1 MKTSPCQ
8 VPPLQFNLLRAVV
21 SHTMLPYSELH
32 IFPLVSGI
40 CALFVVSR
48 QFCPPPKFKKLAP
61 PLLRS
66 SPTPST
72 KQRPLVDSSL
82 LTVQCSRWHFVTLTR
97 YKTTVTQ
104 LLFWSYLF
112 FSSVGEMFFH
122 QLPWVPL
129 TKWWMMTFNKKT
141 KKQKLRRAN
150 SVYFLPLK
158 FFFFLPRYSEINATV
173 LQLKTDFRWS

>member
-1 MKTSPCQ
+1 
-8 VPPLQFNLLRAVV
+8 
-21 SHTMLPYSELH
+21 MLPYSELH
-32 IFPLVSGI
+32 IFPLGQRDLRSVCSQSSV
-40 CALFVVSR
+40 LSST
-48 QFCPPPKFKKLAP
+48 PPPKFKKLAP

-72 KQRPLVDSSL
+72 KQRPLVDSSR
-82 LTVQCSRWHFVTLTR
+82 LTVQCSRWYFVTLTR

-141 KKQKLRRAN
+141 NKKARLFPSFKILLLLTALLWDKCHSSSIKDGLPMKLVARTRKRN
-150 SVYFLPLK
+150 DV
-158 FFFFLPRYSEINATV
+158 
-173 LQLKTDFRWS
+173 

>member
-1 MKTSPCQ
+1 MLKT
-8 VPPLQFNLLRAVV
+8 

-48 QFCPPPKFKKLAP
+48 QFCPAPPKFKKLAT

-72 KQRPLVDSSL
+72 KQRPLVDSSR

-112 FSSVGEMFFH
+112 SLPLVKCFSTNSLGCRS
-122 QLPWVPL
+122 QNDGRWRL
-129 TKWWMMTFNKKT
+129 T
-141 KKQKLRRAN
+141 KKQTKKH
-150 SVYFLPLK
+150 VYFLLLK